1 MESHILLPVMKLPG
15 IRFMPCP
22 VQTPPRIR
30 AITPTVIKVSRLKL
44 LLMSLKILGPADL
57 SPGAVPAREVGQNAV
72 SGRLAT
78 DYWLFDLCAQQ
89 CLDEVREVDDG
100 RRRQDDIAGAHP
112 DRHVTHRGSLLS
124 LRVIIG
130 AWNLRARP
138 RGGRGGGLWQ
148 RRTVTVLLSPR
159 RP

>member
-57 SPGAVPAREVGQNAV
+57 SPGGGRPRSWPDCRVRTVGGRLLVVRSLRAAVPR
-72 SGRLAT
+72 
-78 DYWLFDLCAQQ
+78 
-89 CLDEVREVDDG
+89 
-100 RRRQDDIAGAHP
+100 
-112 DRHVTHRGSLLS
+112 
-124 LRVIIG
+124 
-130 AWNLRARP
+130 
-138 RGGRGGGLWQ
+138 
-148 RRTVTVLLSPR
+148 
-159 RP
+159 